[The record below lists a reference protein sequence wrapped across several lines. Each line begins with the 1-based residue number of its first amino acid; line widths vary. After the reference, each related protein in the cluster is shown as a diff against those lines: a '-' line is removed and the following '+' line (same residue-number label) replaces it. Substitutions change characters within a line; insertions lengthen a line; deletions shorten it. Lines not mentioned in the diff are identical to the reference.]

1 LAAKFAA
8 IAEIGFMYDGVATM
22 PAEILAYFSH
32 SYKAEDR
39 EVNSFFWELFSD
51 AGYFFT
57 VDPKSNVFSIP
68 YLESMMLRSNCFV
81 AVIPRRPASPLGC
94 SPYILFEY
102 GLAKEAQ
109 KPLLVFVE
117 RDVNS
122 EWFERDSTRVI
133 PFNRQRL
140 QSNRDRFKEAIEEL
154 AQRVRGEP
162 NPDTRLRRPCGLL
175 IQSGD
180 TQQVYPPEVV
190 QRLDAELRK
199 YGRKLRVVS
208 TDFDASFLFSLQLE
222 EYDFL
227 LTDVRDSLHVPWLA
241 GYVLGRAMPT
251 IKVCHLQPGEQAESV
266 TLPAIIARHK
276 PQGTTET
283 AVEYW
288 HDIDELLQRV
298 GVHVSKF
305 NNERIEFHSKDEGVR
320 YFSRAG
326 RSDAGVFVSNASISN
341 PLAHGLIT
349 ELQRES
355 INFFHYQVKDA
366 IPTGDRW
373 LQKLEAEIEGA
384 GLFVALLTMEFLK
397 SQWCLYEL
405 QVARKRVAEGKLKIL
420 PYVLDET
427 VWPMLAAAG
436 LAEFEARDCTRQQPE
451 AAIAEITRDLDRELR
466 AGPRTGG
473 LQAPAPAA
481 ATAGAAEVVLKEED
495 RRELVAILTARL
507 TPEDARPAW
516 VKGLLIRALL
526 YAPLAGED
534 YSGSAQAVATTLV
547 TRAEAI
553 GVLVNG
559 DRAITKLVRG
569 LCKEERVT
577 QSALPFL
584 TALADRLER
593 GAGD

>member
-1 LAAKFAA
+1 
-8 IAEIGFMYDGVATM
+8 M

-81 AVIPRRPASPLGC
+81 AVIPRRPASVLGC

-117 RDVNS
+117 QDVNS
-122 EWFERDSTRVI
+122 EWFERDSKRVI

-140 QSNRDRFKEAIEEL
+140 KSHRDDFKDAIEDL

-175 IQSGD
+175 IQSGGA
-180 TQQVYPPEVV
+180 TQQVYTPEVV
-190 QRLDAELRK
+190 QRLDTELRK
-199 YGRKLRVVS
+199 YGRRLKVVPI
-208 TDFDASFLFSLQLE
+208 DFDASFLFSLQLD

-227 LTDVRDSLHVPWLA
+227 LTDVRDSLHVPWLS
-241 GYVLGRAMPT
+241 GYILGRAMPT
-251 IKVCHLQPGEQAESV
+251 IKVCHLQTGEQPESV
-266 TLPAIIARHK
+266 VLPAIIARHK

-288 HDIDELLQRV
+288 RDIDELLQRV

-305 NNERIEFHSKDEGVR
+305 NNERIEFHSKDAGVR

-326 RSDAGVFVSNASISN
+326 RSDTGVFVSNAGISN
-341 PLAHGLIT
+341 PLAHELIA

-384 GLFVALLTMEFLK
+384 GLFLALVTMEYLQ
-397 SQWCLYEL
+397 SPWCLYEL
-405 QVARKRVAEGKLKIL
+405 QIARKRAAEGKLKIL
-420 PYVLDET
+420 PYILDKA

-436 LAEFEARDCTRQQPE
+436 LGEFQARDCTQQEPA
-451 AAIAEITRDLDRELR
+451 AAIAEIIRDLDRELR
-466 AGPRTGG
+466 AGPPAASRQPPTS
-473 LQAPAPAA
+473 PAP
-481 ATAGAAEVVLKEED
+481 TAGAAEVALKEEE

-534 YSGSAQAVATTLV
+534 YGGSAEAVAATLV
-547 TRAEAI
+547 TRAEAL

-559 DRAITKLVRG
+559 DRPITKLVRA
-569 LCKEERVT
+569 LCNEERVT
-577 QSALPFL
+577 QSAVPFL
-584 TALADRLER
+584 TALADRLQR
-593 GAGD
+593 DTGD